1 MYHQLTVG
9 ESNPQASNGNSVGAR
24 FIAPTGRGGEIPGG
38 IPLQIENVTKVFTGR
53 AGTVEAL
60 QPVNLDVGAGEFVCL
75 LGPSG
80 CGKSTLLSIIAGL
93 ESATTGIVQ
102 ANAKKVQGP
111 GTDRIL
117 LFQEAALFPWL
128 DVQHNVEYGLRQMG
142 TPAKERRAL
151 ARRFIEMVHL
161 NGFERSYVHQL
172 SGGMRQRVAIAR
184 ALAINPAMLLMD
196 EPFGAL
202 DALTRDRLHA
212 ELESIWSS
220 TRKTVLFVTHNV
232 REAVALGDRV
242 LVFSP
247 RPGRIVREFRIDLPR
262 PRSLEDHTLVDVAA
276 KVLAVLRE
284 AIAERVGDQERE
296 ELH

>member
-1 MYHQLTVG
+1 MQMFHQLTLG
-9 ESNPQASNGNSVGAR
+9 GAQRTERAAGNDQQ
-24 FIAPTGRGGEIPGG
+24 TPGG
-38 IPLQIENVTKVFTGR
+38 IPLRIEGVSKTFTGR
-53 AGTVEAL
+53 AGAVEAL
-60 QPVNLDVGAGEFVCL
+60 RPVEMEIAAGEFVCL

-93 ESATTGIVQ
+93 ESASSGTVIADGRIVR
-102 ANAKKVQGP
+102 GP
-111 GTDRIL
+111 GTDRVL

-128 DVQHNVEYGLRQMG
+128 DVQRNVEFGLREAG
-142 TPAKERRAL
+142 KPAKERIAT
-151 ARRFIEMVHL
+151 ARHFIELVHL
-161 NGFERSYVHQL
+161 KGFERSYVHQL

-184 ALAINPAMLLMD
+184 ALAIDPAILLMD

-212 ELESIWSS
+212 ELESIWAS
-220 TRKTVLFVTHNV
+220 TRKTVVFVTHNV

-262 PRSLEDHTLVDVAA
+262 PRSLEDHLLVDYAA
-276 KVLAVLRE
+276 EIMSVLRD
-284 AIAERVGDQERE
+284 AMDTQEQE
-296 ELH
+296 DTNGKSN

>member
-1 MYHQLTVG
+1 MFHQLTLG
-9 ESNPQASNGNSVGAR
+9 GAQRTERAAGNDQQ
-24 FIAPTGRGGEIPGG
+24 TPGG
-38 IPLQIENVTKVFTGR
+38 IPLRIEGVSKTFTGR
-53 AGTVEAL
+53 AGAVEAL
-60 QPVNLDVGAGEFVCL
+60 RPVEMEIAAGEFVCL

-93 ESATTGIVQ
+93 ESASSGTVLADGRIVR
-102 ANAKKVQGP
+102 GP
-111 GTDRIL
+111 GTDRVL

-128 DVQHNVEYGLRQMG
+128 DVQRNVEFGLREVG
-142 TPAKERRAL
+142 KLAKERAAT
-151 ARRFIEMVHL
+151 ARRFIELVHL
-161 NGFERSYVHQL
+161 KGFERSYVHQL

-184 ALAINPAMLLMD
+184 ALAIDPAILLMD

-212 ELESIWSS
+212 ELESIWAS
-220 TRKTVLFVTHNV
+220 TRKTVVFVTHNV

-262 PRSLEDHTLVDVAA
+262 PRSLEDHVLVDYAA
-276 KVLAVLRE
+276 EIMSVLRDAMDTQEQEE
-284 AIAERVGDQERE
+284 ANGKSN
-296 ELH
+296 

>member
-1 MYHQLTVG
+1 MYLQSILG
-9 ESNPQASNGNSVGAR
+9 ESRHEAASDKGV
-24 FIAPTGRGGEIPGG
+24 PGG
-38 IPLQIENVTKVFTGR
+38 IPLRIEGVSKTFPGR
-53 AGTVEAL
+53 KGNVEAL
-60 QPVNLDVGAGEFVCL
+60 LPVNLEVEAGEFVCL

-93 ESATTGIVQ
+93 EAASSGTIW
-102 ANAKKVQGP
+102 ANGKQVQGP
-111 GTDRIL
+111 GTDHIL

-128 DVQHNVEYGLRQMG
+128 DVQHNVEFGLRQIG
-142 TPAKERRAL
+142 TPARERRAS
-151 ARRFIEMVHL
+151 ARRFLELVHL
-161 NGFERSYVHQL
+161 KGFERSYVHQL

-184 ALAINPAMLLMD
+184 ALAINPAILLMD

-212 ELESIWSS
+212 ELESIWAS

-247 RPGRIVREFRIDLPR
+247 RPGQIVREFRIDIPR
-262 PRSLEDHTLVDVAA
+262 PRSLEDHRLVDEAA
-276 KVLAVLRE
+276 EILTVLKDVMGE
-284 AIAERVGDQERE
+284 HERE
-296 ELH
+296 NENG

>member
-1 MYHQLTVG
+1 MYLQSILG
-9 ESNPQASNGNSVGAR
+9 ESRHEAASDKGV
-24 FIAPTGRGGEIPGG
+24 PGG
-38 IPLQIENVTKVFTGR
+38 IPLRIERVSKTFPGR
-53 AGTVEAL
+53 RGSVEAL
-60 QPVNLDVGAGEFVCL
+60 LPVNLEVEAGEFVCL

-93 ESATTGIVQ
+93 ETASSGTIW
-102 ANAKKVQGP
+102 ANGRQIHGP
-111 GTDRIL
+111 GTDRVL

-128 DVQHNVEYGLRQMG
+128 DVQHNVEFGLRQIG
-142 TPAKERRAL
+142 TPTKERRAS
-151 ARRFIEMVHL
+151 ARRFLELVHL
-161 NGFERSYVHQL
+161 KGFERSYVHQL

-184 ALAINPAMLLMD
+184 ALAINPAILLMD

-212 ELESIWSS
+212 ELESIWAS

-262 PRSLEDHTLVDVAA
+262 PRSLEDHMLVDEAA
-276 KVLAVLRE
+276 EILAVLKDVIGE
-284 AIAERVGDQERE
+284 HERE
-296 ELH
+296 NENG